1 MAELSD
7 NKVFSRTIEAGSIS
21 SRGSE
26 RRIEASATERAAL
39 ADLLDLQAIGSLAA
53 TLSMRRLAS
62 GLVEVK
68 GSLEADV
75 VQTCVV
81 TLEPVPAKIAES
93 FRVTFGEG
101 VEEPELAE
109 IDLYYED
116 QDPPEPIVDGMI
128 DLGALVVEYLSLGLD
143 PYPRKAD
150 AAISKEYEAE
160 PQEAPETELPSTR
173 KPFAGLDKLIK

>member
-1 MAELSD
+1 MPELSD
-7 NKVFSRTIEAGSIS
+7 QKAFSRIIEAGSIS

-26 RRIEASATERAAL
+26 RRIEANAAECKAL

-53 TLSMRRLAS
+53 DLSMRRLAS
-62 GLVEVK
+62 GLIEIK
-68 GSLEADV
+68 GRLEADV
-75 VQTCVV
+75 IQTCVV
-81 TLEPVPAKIAES
+81 TLEPVPAKVSES

-101 VEEPELAE
+101 VEEPDLTE
-109 IDLYYED
+109 IDLDYED

-128 DLGALVVEYLSLGLD
+128 DLGALVAEHLSLGLD

-150 AAISKEYEAE
+150 AAIPTEYEAGPLE
-160 PQEAPETELPSTR
+160 VPEIERPATR